1 MLELMIGVYKDLILA
16 GKKTIW
22 DVPEKDKYGNAIR
35 SRVIDL
41 LISLGKEEYVNVPNP
56 DEIKPDEEVT
66 A

>member
-16 GKKTIW
+16 GKKIIW
-22 DVPEKDKYGNAIR
+22 DVPEKDKYGNEIR

-56 DEIKPDEEVT
+56 NETKTDEEVT
-66 A
+66 E